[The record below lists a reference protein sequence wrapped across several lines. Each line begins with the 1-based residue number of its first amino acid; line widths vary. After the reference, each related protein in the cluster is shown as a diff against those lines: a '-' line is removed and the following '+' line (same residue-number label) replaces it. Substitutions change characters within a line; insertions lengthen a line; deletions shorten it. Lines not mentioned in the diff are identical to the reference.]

1 MSAPTSSENKSL
13 NFFFS
18 ENDIFSFE
26 IEAGGTQFQ
35 ADSDS
40 RAAVETLVDGDQWM
54 IYRNVITDV
63 LHWDFVS
70 IFSDIANITSDSFA
84 VPYRASSGD

>member
-13 NFFFS
+13 TFFFS

-70 IFSDIANITSDSFA
+70 FA
-84 VPYRASSGD
+84 VCSTCFVFLTISFRAFWGGS